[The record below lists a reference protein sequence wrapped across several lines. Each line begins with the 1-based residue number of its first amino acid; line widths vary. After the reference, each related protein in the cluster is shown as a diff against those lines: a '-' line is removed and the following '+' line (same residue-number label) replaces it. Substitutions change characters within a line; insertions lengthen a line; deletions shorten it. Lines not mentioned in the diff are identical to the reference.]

1 MLDSPTLA
9 LHCSKIVAT
18 RAATLQR
25 GHFRMPETRA
35 AIPLGIVKEGLSRVE
50 NSGGIQG
57 NITAGLA
64 GRYASALFDLAR
76 ESDAIDS
83 VRQSLATLKAGLAES
98 ADLAVLTQSP
108 VVSRADAAKAVAA
121 VAKSLGLD
129 SLTTRF
135 LGVLAENRRL
145 ADLGGMIDAFDA
157 IVSAHRGEVTAKV
170 TSAHPLSTEQLKALA
185 ANLKT
190 RVGRDVQI
198 ATTVDPAILGGLVV
212 QLGSQLIDGSIRT
225 RLNGFAQAM
234 KG

>member
-1 MLDSPTLA
+1 
-9 LHCSKIVAT
+9 
-18 RAATLQR
+18 
-25 GHFRMPETRA
+25 
-35 AIPLGIVKEGLSRVE
+35 VE

-76 ESDAIDS
+76 ESNAIDS
-83 VRQSLATLKAGLAES
+83 VQQSLSALRAGLIES
-98 ADLAVLTQSP
+98 ADLKALVESP
-108 VVSRADAAKAVAA
+108 VVSRADAARAVAA
-121 VAKSLGLD
+121 VAEAMKLD
-129 SLTTRF
+129 SLTGKF

-157 IVSAHRGEVTAKV
+157 IVAAHRGEVTAKV
-170 TSAHPLSTEQLKALA
+170 TSAHPLTAEQLDALA

-190 RVGRDVQI
+190 RVGRDVQV

-225 RLNGFAQAM
+225 RLNSFAQAM

>member
-1 MLDSPTLA
+1 M
-9 LHCSKIVAT
+9 
-18 RAATLQR
+18 
-25 GHFRMPETRA
+25 
-35 AIPLGIVKEGLSRVE
+35 E

-76 ESDAIDS
+76 ESNDIDG
-83 VRQSLATLKAGLAES
+83 VQKSLTTLKAALTDS
-98 ADLAVLTQSP
+98 ADLAALVSSP
-108 VVSRADAAKAVAA
+108 VVGRSDAARAIAA
-121 VAKSLGLD
+121 VARSLGLD
-129 SLTTRF
+129 SLTGKF

-145 ADLGGMIDAFDA
+145 ADISGMIDAFNA
-157 IVSAHRGEVTAKV
+157 IVAGHRGEVTAKV
-170 TSAHPLSTEQLKALA
+170 TSAHPLSADQLSALA

>member
-1 MLDSPTLA
+1 M
-9 LHCSKIVAT
+9 
-18 RAATLQR
+18 
-25 GHFRMPETRA
+25 
-35 AIPLGIVKEGLSRVE
+35 E

-64 GRYASALFDLAR
+64 GRYAVALFDLAR
-76 ESDAIDS
+76 ESNDIDS
-83 VRQSLATLKAGLAES
+83 VQKSLATLHAGLTES
-98 ADLAVLTQSP
+98 ADLAALVASP
-108 VVSRADAAKAVAA
+108 VVSRSDAANAIAA
-121 VAKSLGLD
+121 VAKAMKLD
-129 SLTTRF
+129 SLTAKF

-145 ADLGGMIDAFDA
+145 ADLPGMIDAFNA
-157 IVSAHRGEVTAKV
+157 IVAAHRGEVTAKV
-170 TSAHPLSTEQLKALA
+170 TSAHPLSAAQLKALA

-225 RLNGFAQAM
+225 RLNSFAQAM

>member
-1 MLDSPTLA
+1 M
-9 LHCSKIVAT
+9 
-18 RAATLQR
+18 
-25 GHFRMPETRA
+25 
-35 AIPLGIVKEGLSRVE
+35 E

-76 ESDAIDS
+76 ESNAIDS
-83 VRQSLATLKAGLAES
+83 VQKSLSVLKAALADS
-98 ADLAVLTQSP
+98 ADLAALVSSP
-108 VVSRADAAKAVAA
+108 VVGRSDAAKAIAA
-121 VAKSLGLD
+121 VAKALKLD
-129 SLTTRF
+129 SLTAKF
-135 LGVLAENRRL
+135 LGVLADNRRL
-145 ADLGGMIDAFDA
+145 ADLSGMIDAYNA
-157 IVSAHRGEVTAKV
+157 IVAAHRGEVTAKV
-170 TSAHPLSTEQLKALA
+170 TSAHPLSAEQLKALA

-225 RLNGFAQAM
+225 RLNSFAQAM

>member
-1 MLDSPTLA
+1 M
-9 LHCSKIVAT
+9 
-18 RAATLQR
+18 
-25 GHFRMPETRA
+25 
-35 AIPLGIVKEGLSRVE
+35 E

-76 ESDAIDS
+76 ESNAIDS
-83 VRQSLATLKAGLAES
+83 VQKSLSVLGNALAES
-98 ADLAVLTQSP
+98 ADLKALVSSP
-108 VVSRADAAKAVAA
+108 VISRADAAKAIAA
-121 VAKSLGLD
+121 VARSLGLD
-129 SLTTRF
+129 SLTGNF

-145 ADLGGMIDAFDA
+145 ADLGGMIGAFNA
-157 IVSAHRGEVTAKV
+157 IVAAHRGEVTAKV
-170 TSAHPLSTEQLKALA
+170 TSAHPLSAEQLQTLA

-190 RVGRDVQI
+190 RVGRVVQI

-225 RLNGFAQAM
+225 RLNSFAQAM

>member
-1 MLDSPTLA
+1 M
-9 LHCSKIVAT
+9 
-18 RAATLQR
+18 
-25 GHFRMPETRA
+25 
-35 AIPLGIVKEGLSRVE
+35 E

-76 ESDAIDS
+76 ESNDIDS
-83 VRQSLATLKAGLAES
+83 VQKSLATLKAGIAES
-98 ADLAVLTQSP
+98 ADLKALVSSP
-108 VVSRADAAKAVAA
+108 VISRADAATAIEA
-121 VAKSLGLD
+121 VAKLLKLD
-129 SLTTRF
+129 SLTSKF

-145 ADLGGMIDAFDA
+145 ADLGGMIDAFNA
-157 IVSAHRGEVTAKV
+157 IVAGHRGEVTAKV
-170 TSAHPLSTEQLKALA
+170 TSAHPLTADQLKALA

-198 ATTVDPAILGGLVV
+198 EAAIDPAILGGLVV

-225 RLNGFAQAM
+225 RLNSFAQAM

>member
-1 MLDSPTLA
+1 
-9 LHCSKIVAT
+9 
-18 RAATLQR
+18 
-25 GHFRMPETRA
+25 
-35 AIPLGIVKEGLSRVE
+35 VE

-76 ESDAIDS
+76 ESNAIDS
-83 VRQSLATLKAGLAES
+83 VQQSLAALRSGLTES
-98 ADLAVLTQSP
+98 ADLKALVESP
-108 VVSRADAAKAVAA
+108 VVSRTDAAKAVAA
-121 VAKSLGLD
+121 VAEAMKLD
-129 SLTTRF
+129 SLTGKF

-157 IVSAHRGEVTAKV
+157 IVAAHRGEVTAKV
-170 TSAHPLSTEQLKALA
+170 TSAHPLTAEQLDALA

-190 RVGRDVQI
+190 RVGRDVQV

-225 RLNGFAQAM
+225 RLNSFAQAM

>member
-57 NITAGLA
+57 NITAGLT

-76 ESDAIDS
+76 ESNAIDG
-83 VRQSLATLKAGLAES
+83 VQKSLATLKAALTDS
-98 ADLAVLTQSP
+98 ADLAALVSSP
-108 VVSRADAAKAVAA
+108 VVGRADAAKAIAA
-121 VAKSLGLD
+121 VAASLKLD
-129 SLTTRF
+129 SLTGKF

-145 ADLGGMIDAFDA
+145 ADLSGMIDAFNA
-157 IVSAHRGEVTAKV
+157 IVAAHRGEVTAKV
-170 TSAHPLSTEQLKALA
+170 TSAHPLSADQLSALA

-225 RLNGFAQAM
+225 RLNSFATAM

>member
-1 MLDSPTLA
+1 M
-9 LHCSKIVAT
+9 
-18 RAATLQR
+18 
-25 GHFRMPETRA
+25 
-35 AIPLGIVKEGLSRVE
+35 E

-64 GRYASALFDLAR
+64 GRYAVALFDLAR
-76 ESDAIDS
+76 ESNDIDS
-83 VRQSLATLKAGLAES
+83 VQKSLATLHAGLTES
-98 ADLAVLTQSP
+98 ADLAALVASP
-108 VVSRADAAKAVAA
+108 VVSRGDAANAIAA
-121 VAKSLGLD
+121 VAKAMKLD
-129 SLTTRF
+129 SLTAKF

-145 ADLGGMIDAFDA
+145 ADLPGMIDAFNA
-157 IVSAHRGEVTAKV
+157 IVAAHRGEVTAKV
-170 TSAHPLSTEQLKALA
+170 TSAHPLSAAQLKELA

-225 RLNGFAQAM
+225 RLNSFAQAM